1 VSEDLEVDKQSS
13 RRLYE
18 EVFGRGNYAVAD
30 EILTADVI
38 SHGPGVS
45 PVVGTD
51 PIKRQA
57 ALLRSA
63 FPDLQVVLGD
73 QLAEGDRVSTRWSA
87 SGTHTGPLNLPT
99 GAVEPS
105 GTTIA
110 FDEIRIDRYV
120 GGRIVEAWFLPDR
133 MTLWRQLGLVPA
145 PPAPSP
151 RSGEI
156 HHFGL
161 TVRDVDVSAKW
172 YVEHLGF
179 QKVGEFESPDGARR
193 KVFLRHDGLRARLGL
208 TEHRSGN
215 QDVFDETRVG
225 LDHMAFAVED
235 HTELAAWVTRLTAA
249 RVVHSPIAPANSIP
263 GAAVLVF
270 RDPDNIQL
278 EFFLDPSRGSA

>member
-87 SGTHTGPLNLPT
+87 SGTHTGPLNLPP
-99 GAVEPS
+99 AQS
-105 GTTIA
+105 S
-110 FDEIRIDRYV
+110 R
-120 GGRIVEAWFLPDR
+120 
-133 MTLWRQLGLVPA
+133 PA
-145 PPAPSP
+145 P
-151 RSGEI
+151 RS
-156 HHFGL
+156 
-161 TVRDVDVSAKW
+161 
-172 YVEHLGF
+172 
-179 QKVGEFESPDGARR
+179 
-193 KVFLRHDGLRARLGL
+193 
-208 TEHRSGN
+208 
-215 QDVFDETRVG
+215 
-225 LDHMAFAVED
+225 
-235 HTELAAWVTRLTAA
+235 RLTRCVLTAMSA
-249 RVVHSPIAPANSIP
+249 VGSWRRGFYPIA
-263 GAAVLVF
+263 
-270 RDPDNIQL
+270 
-278 EFFLDPSRGSA
+278 